1 MQQRARGE
9 RDNKLEET
17 MPINLRGLA
26 IGLFL
31 TLMSAFAAHA
41 AASCGDNSGK
51 PATGE
56 PIVIGA
62 ITGKTGPDDFSN
74 STKAAKAYF
83 DCLNANG
90 GIKGRPV
97 KYLVEDDQWNPE
109 IAAQLAAKLVNDE
122 KAVLMVGNSSYVECG
137 ANAEFYKKAGILV
150 VAGVGVPRECYFAEN
165 YAPTNAGPRVSML
178 GAMGYALDNL
188 NAKSVVCIGPNIP
201 NVGTWSCDGVMLL
214 AKEKGF
220 AAQTILMDP
229 GSADATSIILQAASS
244 KPDVIVLG
252 LSKGVAV
259 PLLTAAEEQGLNQTI
274 TFLSAASA
282 YDLSVPATIG
292 SGWDDKFYVNMEFN
306 DLNADTPDNRN
317 WLAVMDQY
325 GQKSDPRDTFAQAG
339 YLAARIAE
347 KALMTLDP
355 SNINRETVSAAVRQ
369 IKDFKSDIFCAPWY
383 FGDGQPRHNANS
395 TTRMAVSEGG
405 KWKVVSDCAPSPDP
419 ELKDIRAFEKSA
431 GIN

>member
-1 MQQRARGE
+1 
-9 RDNKLEET
+9 

-31 TLMSAFAAHA
+31 TLVSAFSAHA

-109 IAAQLAAKLVNDE
+109 IAAQLAAKLVNDQ
-122 KAVLMVGNSSYVECG
+122 KAVLMVGNSSFVECG
-137 ANAEFYKKAGILV
+137 ANADFYKKSGIVV
-150 VAGVGVPRECYFAEN
+150 VAGVGVPRECFFAAN

-178 GAMGYALDNL
+178 GAMGYALDHL

-201 NVGTWSCDGVMLL
+201 NVGTWSCDGITQL
-214 AKEKGF
+214 AKEKGLK
-220 AAQTILMDP
+220 AQIILMDP
-229 GSADATSIILQAASS
+229 GTADSTSIILQAAAS
-244 KPDVIVLG
+244 KPDVIILG
-252 LSKGVAV
+252 LPKGVTV
-259 PLLTAAEEQGLNQTI
+259 PLLTAGEEQGLNQSI
-274 TFLSAASA
+274 KFLSAASA

-292 SGWDDKFYVNMEFN
+292 AGWDGNFIVNMEFN
-306 DLNADTPDNRN
+306 DLEATTPDNQN

-339 YLAARIAE
+339 YLAARITE
-347 KALMTLDP
+347 KALMTLDAG
-355 SNINRETVSAAVRQ
+355 NINRETASAAVRQ

-383 FGDGQPRHNANS
+383 FGDGQARHNANS

-419 ELKDIRAFEKSA
+419 ELKDVRAFEKSA

>member
-1 MQQRARGE
+1 MIRLLKG
-9 RDNKLEET
+9 L
-17 MPINLRGLA
+17 LFGLA
-26 IGLFL
+26 FGLAGI
-31 TLMSAFAAHA
+31 TGAQA
-41 AASCGDNSGK
+41 AASCGDNTGQAAS
-51 PATGE
+51 GE

-97 KYLVEDDQWNPE
+97 SYLVEDDQWNPE
-109 IAAQLAAKLVNDE
+109 TAAQLAAKLVDDK

-137 ANAEFYKKAGILV
+137 ANAEFYKKAGIYV
-150 VAGVGVPRECYFAEN
+150 VAGVGVPRECFFAEN

-178 GAMGYALDNL
+178 GAMGYALDHL

-220 AAQTILMDP
+220 AAETILMDP
-229 GSADATSIILQAASS
+229 GSADATSIMLQAAAS

-252 LSKGVAV
+252 MSKGVAV
-259 PLLTAAEEQGLNQTI
+259 PLLVAAEEQGLNETI

-282 YDLSVPATIG
+282 YDLSVPGTIG
-292 SGWDDKFYVNMEFN
+292 AGWDGKFYVNMEFN
-306 DLNADTPDNRN
+306 DLEAQTPDNAN

-325 GQKSDPRDTFAQAG
+325 GQASDPRDTFAQAG

-347 KALMTLDP
+347 KALMSLDGKE
-355 SNINRETVSAAVRQ
+355 ITRESVSAAVRQ
-369 IKDFKSDIFCAPWY
+369 VKGFESDIFCAPWY

-405 KWKVVSDCAPSPDP
+405 KWKVISDCVPSPDP
-419 ELKDIRAFEKSA
+419 ELKDIRAFEASLK
-431 GIN
+431 

>member
-1 MQQRARGE
+1 MMRLLKG
-9 RDNKLEET
+9 L
-17 MPINLRGLA
+17 LLGLA
-26 IGLFL
+26 FGLAG
-31 TLMSAFAAHA
+31 TVAAQA
-41 AASCGDNSGK
+41 AASCGDNTGSA
-51 PATGE
+51 ATGE

-97 KYLVEDDQWNPE
+97 KYLIEDDQWDPE
-109 IAAQLAAKLVNDE
+109 KAAQLAARLVDDE

-137 ANAEFYKKAGILV
+137 ANAEYYKKSGIYV
-150 VAGVGVPRECYFAEN
+150 VAGVGVPRECFFAEN

-178 GAMGYALDNL
+178 GAMGYALDKL
-188 NAKSVVCIGPNIP
+188 NAKSVACIGPNIP

-220 AAQTILMDP
+220 AAETILMDP
-229 GSADATSIILQAASS
+229 GSADATSIILQAAAA

-252 LSKGVAV
+252 MSKGVAV
-259 PLLTAAEEQGLNQTI
+259 PLLVAAEEQGLNEQI

-282 YDLSVPATIG
+282 YDLSVPETLG
-292 SGWDDKFYVNMEFN
+292 PGWDGKFYVNMEFN
-306 DLNADTPDNRN
+306 DLESDTPDNAN
-317 WLAVMDQY
+317 WRAVMEEY
-325 GQKSDPRDTFAQAG
+325 GQASDPRDTFAQAG

-347 KALMTLDP
+347 KALMGLEGDIT
-355 SNINRETVSAAVRQ
+355 RESVSAAVR
-369 IKDFKSDIFCAPWY
+369 KVKGFESDIFCAPWY
-383 FGDGQPRHNANS
+383 FGEGQPRHNANS

-405 KWKVVSDCAPSPDP
+405 KWKVISDCAPSPDP
-419 ELKDIRAFEKSA
+419 ELKDIRAFEASLK
-431 GIN
+431 

>member
-1 MQQRARGE
+1 M
-9 RDNKLEET
+9 KL
-17 MPINLRGLA
+17 LKGLLLGLA
-26 IGLFL
+26 FGLAG
-31 TLMSAFAAHA
+31 TVAAQA
-41 AASCGDNSGK
+41 AASCGDNTGSA
-51 PATGE
+51 ATGE

-97 KYLVEDDQWNPE
+97 KYLIEDDQWDPE
-109 IAAQLAAKLVNDE
+109 KAAQLAARLVDDE

-137 ANAEFYKKAGILV
+137 ANADYYKKSGIYV
-150 VAGVGVPRECYFAEN
+150 VAGVGVPRECFFAEN

-178 GAMGYALDNL
+178 GAMGYALDKL
-188 NAKSVVCIGPNIP
+188 NAKSVACIGPNIP

-220 AAQTILMDP
+220 AAETILMDP
-229 GSADATSIILQAASS
+229 GSADATSIILQAAAA

-252 LSKGVAV
+252 MSKGVAV
-259 PLLTAAEEQGLNQTI
+259 PLLVAAEEQGLNEQI

-282 YDLSVPATIG
+282 YDLSVPETLG
-292 SGWDDKFYVNMEFN
+292 PGWDGKFYVNMEFN
-306 DLNADTPDNRN
+306 DLESDTPDNAN
-317 WLAVMDQY
+317 WRAVMEEY
-325 GQKSDPRDTFAQAG
+325 GQSSDPRDTFAQAG

-347 KALMTLDP
+347 KALMGLEGDIT
-355 SNINRETVSAAVRQ
+355 RESVSAAVR
-369 IKDFKSDIFCAPWY
+369 KVKGFESDIFCAPWY
-383 FGDGQPRHNANS
+383 FGEGQPRHNANS

-405 KWKVVSDCAPSPDP
+405 KWKVISDCAPSPDP
-419 ELKDIRAFEKSA
+419 ELKDIRAFEASLK
-431 GIN
+431 

>member
-1 MQQRARGE
+1 MRI
-9 RDNKLEET
+9 DLK
-17 MPINLRGLA
+17 GLA
-26 IGLFL
+26 VGLAL
-31 TLMSAFAAHA
+31 TLLSAAGAQA
-41 AASCGDNSGK
+41 AATCGENTGQA
-51 PATGE
+51 ATGE

-109 IAAQLAAKLVNDE
+109 TAAQLAAKLVNDE
-122 KAVLMVGNSSYVECG
+122 QAVLMVGNSSYVECG
-137 ANAEFYKKAGILV
+137 ANAEFYKKSGILV
-150 VAGVGVPRECYFAEN
+150 VAGVGVPRECFFAEN

-178 GAMGYALDNL
+178 GAMGYALEAL
-188 NAKSVVCIGPNIP
+188 KAKSVVCIGPNIP

-220 AAQTILMDP
+220 AAETILMDP
-229 GSADATSIILQAASS
+229 GSADATSVMLQAAGS

-252 LSKGVAV
+252 MSKGVAV

-282 YDLSVPATIG
+282 YDLSVPTTIG
-292 SGWDDKFYVNMEFN
+292 AGWDGKFYVNMEFN
-306 DLNADTPDNRN
+306 DLEADTPDNSN
-317 WLAVMDQY
+317 WLAVMDEY
-325 GQKSDPRDTFAQAG
+325 GQSSDPRDTFAQAG
-339 YLAARIAE
+339 YLAARITE

-355 SNINRETVSAAVRQ
+355 ADISRETVSAAVRQ
-369 IKDFKSDIFCAPWY
+369 VKGFKSDIFCAPWY

-419 ELKDIRAFEKSA
+419 ELGDIRDYEKSA
-431 GIN
+431 GLN

>member
-1 MQQRARGE
+1 MLKTLKVMAG
-9 RDNKLEET
+9 
-17 MPINLRGLA
+17 GLA
-26 IGLFL
+26 LSLL
-31 TLMSAFAAHA
+31 TAVSAHA
-41 AASCGDNSGK
+41 AASCGDGSGQA
-51 PATGE
+51 ATGE

-97 KYLVEDDQWNPE
+97 KYVINDDQWNPE
-109 IAAQLAAKLVNDE
+109 TAAQLAAKLVNDE

-137 ANAEFYKKAGILV
+137 ANAEFYKKSGIVV
-150 VAGVGVPRECYFAEN
+150 VAGVGVPRECFFAEN
-165 YAPTNAGPRVSML
+165 YASANAGPRVSML
-178 GAMGYALDNL
+178 GAMGYALDKL
-188 NAKSVVCIGPNIP
+188 NAKSVACIAPNIP
-201 NVGTWSCDGVMLL
+201 NVGTWSCEGVEML

-220 AAQTILMDP
+220 TAETILMDP
-229 GSADATSIILQAASS
+229 GSADATSIILQAAVN

-252 LSKGVAV
+252 MSKGVAI
-259 PLLTAAEEQGLNQTI
+259 PLLTAAEEQGLNESI

-292 SGWDDKFYVNMEFN
+292 PGWDGKFFVNMEFN
-306 DLNADTPDNRN
+306 DLEATTPDNQN
-317 WLAVMDQY
+317 WLAVMNEY
-325 GQKSDPRDTFAQAG
+325 GQESDPRDTFAQAG

-347 KALMTLDP
+347 RALMSLDP
-355 SNINRETVSAAVRQ
+355 ADITRETAGAAVRGV
-369 IKDFKSDIFCAPWY
+369 KDFTSDIFCAPGY
-383 FGDGQPRHNANS
+383 YGDGQPRHNANT

-419 ELKDIRAFEKSA
+419 ELKDIRAFEASMK
-431 GIN
+431 

>member
-1 MQQRARGE
+1 
-9 RDNKLEET
+9 

-26 IGLFL
+26 ISLFL
-31 TLMSAFAAHA
+31 TLVSAFSAHA

-56 PIVIGA
+56 PIIIGA

-97 KYLVEDDQWNPE
+97 KYMIEDDQWNPE
-109 IAAQLAAKLVNDE
+109 IAAQLAAKLVNDQ

-137 ANAEFYKKAGILV
+137 ANAELYKKAGILV
-150 VAGVGVPRECYFAEN
+150 LAGVGVPRECFFAGN
-165 YAPTNAGPRVSML
+165 IAPTNAGPRVSML
-178 GAMGYALDNL
+178 GAMGYALDKL
-188 NAKSVVCIGPNIP
+188 HAKSVVCIAPNIP
-201 NVGTWSCDGVMLL
+201 NVGTWSCDGVALL

-229 GSADATSIILQAASS
+229 GSADATSIILQAAAS
-244 KPDVIVLG
+244 KPDIIVLG

-259 PLLTAAEEQGLNQTI
+259 PLLTAAEEQGLNQSI

-282 YDLSVPATIG
+282 YDLSVPSTIG
-292 SGWDDKFYVNMEFN
+292 SGWDGKFYVNMEFN
-306 DLNADTPDNRN
+306 DLEATTPDNQN

-355 SNINRETVSAAVRQ
+355 ANINRETASAAVKQ

-383 FGDGQPRHNANS
+383 YGDGQTRHNANS
-395 TTRMAVSEGG
+395 TTRMAVAEGG

-431 GIN
+431 GLN

>member
-1 MQQRARGE
+1 
-9 RDNKLEET
+9 
-17 MPINLRGLA
+17 MPINLKGLA
-26 IGLFL
+26 LSLVL
-31 TLMSAFAAHA
+31 TLVSAFGAQA

-122 KAVLMVGNSSYVECG
+122 KAVLMVGNSSFVECG
-137 ANAEFYKKAGILV
+137 ANADFYKKSGILV
-150 VAGVGVPRECYFAEN
+150 VAGVGVPRECFFAEN

-178 GAMGYALDNL
+178 GAMGYALDKL
-188 NAKSVVCIGPNIP
+188 SAKSVVCIGPNIP
-201 NVGTWSCDGVMLL
+201 NVGTWSCDGIIQI
-214 AKEKGF
+214 AKDKGLT
-220 AAQTILMDP
+220 AETILMDP
-229 GSADATSIILQAASS
+229 GTADSTSTILQAAAS
-244 KPDVIVLG
+244 KPDVIILG
-252 LSKGVAV
+252 LPKGVTV
-259 PLLTAAEEQGLNQTI
+259 PLLTAAEEQGLNQSI
-274 TFLSAASA
+274 KFLSAASA
-282 YDLSVPATIG
+282 YDLSVPGTIG
-292 SGWDDKFYVNMEFN
+292 AGWDGNFIVNMEFN
-306 DLNADTPDNRN
+306 DLEATTPDNQN

-339 YLAARIAE
+339 YLSARIAE

-355 SNINRETVSAAVRQ
+355 GNITRETASAAVRQ
-369 IKDFKSDIFCAPWY
+369 VKNFKSDIFCAPWY
-383 FGDGQPRHNANS
+383 FGDGQSRHNANS

-419 ELKDIRAFEKSA
+419 ELKDVRIFEKSA
-431 GIN
+431 GLN

>member
-1 MQQRARGE
+1 MM
-9 RDNKLEET
+9 KL
-17 MPINLRGLA
+17 LKGLLLGLA
-26 IGLFL
+26 FGLAG
-31 TLMSAFAAHA
+31 TVAAQA
-41 AASCGDNSGK
+41 AASCGDNTGSA
-51 PATGE
+51 ATGE

-97 KYLVEDDQWNPE
+97 KYLIEDDQWDPE
-109 IAAQLAAKLVNDE
+109 KAAQLAARLVDDE

-137 ANAEFYKKAGILV
+137 ANADYYKKSGIYV
-150 VAGVGVPRECYFAEN
+150 VAGVGVPRECFFAEN

-178 GAMGYALDNL
+178 GAMGYALDKL
-188 NAKSVVCIGPNIP
+188 NAKSVACIGPNIP

-220 AAQTILMDP
+220 AAETILMDP
-229 GSADATSIILQAASS
+229 GSADATSIILQAAAA

-252 LSKGVAV
+252 MSKGVAV
-259 PLLTAAEEQGLNQTI
+259 PLLVAAEEQGLNEQI

-282 YDLSVPATIG
+282 YDLSVPETLG
-292 SGWDDKFYVNMEFN
+292 PGWDGKFYVNMEFN
-306 DLNADTPDNRN
+306 DLESDTPDNAN
-317 WLAVMDQY
+317 WRAVMEEY
-325 GQKSDPRDTFAQAG
+325 GQSSDPRDTFAQAG

-347 KALMTLDP
+347 KALMGLEGDIT
-355 SNINRETVSAAVRQ
+355 RESVSAAVR
-369 IKDFKSDIFCAPWY
+369 KVKGFESDIFCAPWY
-383 FGDGQPRHNANS
+383 FGEGQPRHNANS

-405 KWKVVSDCAPSPDP
+405 KWKVISDCAPSPDP
-419 ELKDIRAFEKSA
+419 ELKDIRAFEASLK
-431 GIN
+431 

>member
-1 MQQRARGE
+1 MIRLLKGM
-9 RDNKLEET
+9 LF
-17 MPINLRGLA
+17 GLA
-26 IGLFL
+26 FGLAGI
-31 TLMSAFAAHA
+31 SGAQA
-41 AASCGDNSGK
+41 AASCGDNTGQAAS
-51 PATGE
+51 GE

-97 KYLVEDDQWNPE
+97 NYLIEDDQWNPE
-109 IAAQLAAKLVNDE
+109 TAAQLAAKLVNDE

-137 ANAEFYKKAGILV
+137 ANAEFYKKAGIYV
-150 VAGVGVPRECYFAEN
+150 VAGVGVPRECFFAEN

-178 GAMGYALDNL
+178 GAMGYALDHL

-201 NVGTWSCDGVMLL
+201 NVGTWSCDGVLLL

-220 AAQTILMDP
+220 AAETILMDP
-229 GSADATSIILQAASS
+229 GSADATSIMLQAAAS

-252 LSKGVAV
+252 MSKGVAV
-259 PLLTAAEEQGLNQTI
+259 PLLVAAEEQGLNETI

-282 YDLSVPATIG
+282 YDLSVPGTIG
-292 SGWDDKFYVNMEFN
+292 AGWDGKFYVNMEFN
-306 DLNADTPDNRN
+306 DLEAQSPDNAN

-325 GQKSDPRDTFAQAG
+325 GQSSDPRDTFAQAG

-347 KALMTLDP
+347 KALMSLD
-355 SNINRETVSAAVRQ
+355 SKDITRESVSAAVRQ
-369 IKDFKSDIFCAPWY
+369 VKGFESDIFCAPWY

-405 KWKVVSDCAPSPDP
+405 KWKVISDCVPSPDP
-419 ELKDIRAFEKSA
+419 ELKDIRAFEA
-431 GIN
+431 GLK

>member
-1 MQQRARGE
+1 
-9 RDNKLEET
+9 
-17 MPINLRGLA
+17 MPINPKGLA
-26 IGLFL
+26 IGLLL
-31 TLMSAFAAHA
+31 TLVSAFSAHA

-74 STKAAKAYF
+74 STRAAKAYF

-97 KYLVEDDQWNPE
+97 EYLVEDDQWNPE
-109 IAAQLAAKLVNDE
+109 TAAQLAAKLVNDE
-122 KAVLMVGNSSYVECG
+122 KAVLMVGNSSFVECG
-137 ANAEFYKKAGILV
+137 ANADFYKKSGILV
-150 VAGVGVPRECYFAEN
+150 VAGVGVPRECFFAAN

-178 GAMGYALDNL
+178 GAMGYALDHL
-188 NAKSVVCIGPNIP
+188 KAKSVVCIGPNIP
-201 NVGTWSCDGVMLL
+201 NVGTWSCDGIIQL
-214 AKEKGF
+214 AKEKGLT
-220 AAQTILMDP
+220 AETILMDP
-229 GSADATSIILQAASS
+229 GTADSTSTILQAAAS
-244 KPDVIVLG
+244 KPDVIILG
-252 LSKGVAV
+252 LPKGVTV
-259 PLLTAAEEQGLNQTI
+259 PLLTAAEEQGLNQSI
-274 TFLSAASA
+274 KFLSAASA
-282 YDLSVPATIG
+282 YDLSVPGTIG
-292 SGWDDKFYVNMEFN
+292 AGWDGNFIVNMEFN
-306 DLNADTPDNRN
+306 DLEATTPDNQN

-347 KALMTLDP
+347 TALMTLDP
-355 SNINRETVSAAVRQ
+355 ANIDRETASAAVRG
-369 IKDFKSDIFCAPWY
+369 IKSFKSDIFCTPWY
-383 FGDGQPRHNANS
+383 FGDGLIRHNANS

-419 ELKDIRAFEKSA
+419 ELKDIRTFEKSA

>member
-1 MQQRARGE
+1 ML
-9 RDNKLEET
+9 KT
-17 MPINLRGLA
+17 LRVMAAG
-26 IGLFL
+26 L
-31 TLMSAFAAHA
+31 TLSLLAAFSAHA
-41 AASCGDNSGK
+41 AASCGDGSGK
-51 PATGE
+51 AAEGE

-97 KYLVEDDQWNPE
+97 KYVVEDDQWNPE
-109 IAAQLAAKLVNDE
+109 TAAQLGAKLVNDE

-137 ANAEFYKKAGILV
+137 ANAEFYKKSGIYV
-150 VAGVGVPRECYFAEN
+150 IAGVGVPRECFFAEN

-178 GAMGYALDNL
+178 GAMGYALDKL
-188 NAKSVVCIGPNIP
+188 NAKSVACIGPNIP
-201 NVGTWSCDGVMLL
+201 NVGTWSCEGVELL

-220 AAQTILMDP
+220 KAETILMDP
-229 GSADATSIILQAASS
+229 GSADATSIILQAAAN

-252 LSKGVAV
+252 MSKGVAI
-259 PLLTAAEEQGLNQTI
+259 PLLTAAEEQGLNQSI

-282 YDLSVPATIG
+282 YDLSVPSTIG
-292 SGWDDKFYVNMEFN
+292 SGWDGKFFVNMEFN
-306 DLNADTPDNRN
+306 DLEATTPDNQN
-317 WLAVMDQY
+317 WLAVMNEY
-325 GQKSDPRDTFAQAG
+325 GQESDPRDTFAQAG

-355 SNINRETVSAAVRQ
+355 ANITRETASAAVRQ
-369 IKDFKSDIFCAPWY
+369 VKGFESDIFCAPWY

-419 ELKDIRAFEKSA
+419 ELKDIRAFEATMK
-431 GIN
+431 